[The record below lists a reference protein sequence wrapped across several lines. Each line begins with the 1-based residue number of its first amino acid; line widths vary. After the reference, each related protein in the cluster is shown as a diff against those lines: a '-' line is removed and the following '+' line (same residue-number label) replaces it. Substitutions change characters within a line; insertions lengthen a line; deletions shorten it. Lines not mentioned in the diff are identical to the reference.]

1 MFNFLYKKSDLNDFF
16 TTLSGALISWKMVK
30 LVIIREVVYCGQVKP
45 CEYVRENANVKG
57 APNLTSGSFACG

>member
-1 MFNFLYKKSDLNDFF
+1 MFNFPYKKSDLNDFLQPSDF
-16 TTLSGALISWKMVK
+16 LENGEIGHYQRSGLLWS
-30 LVIIREVVYCGQVKP
+30 REA